1 MASDNSGVTKAVT
14 FGTHSDPRQDLSWMC
29 GMLVPTLERLELLS
43 EVWYLISAY
52 CLASQNNY

>member
-1 MASDNSGVTKAVT
+1 MASDNSGATKAVT

-52 CLASQNNY
+52 CL